1 MMWSKYTDEERKAI
15 EDRHDTRGIIFS
27 ASKIEPLNFDLVALP
42 APNNSIDSDGVL
54 SDGRCINIR
63 LKYGW
68 LTVRIGPAGVDD
80 VHQMEILRE
89 VYVGFRGR
97 LHPEQACEILGLT
110 VGGNPVIPSDEVLK
124 NADWDFSGRTTY
136 LRAEYALFVDDAD
149 EFVQLLIGSYPN
161 SCLLRDDNGLNR
173 ALRIV
178 QDPAKHST
186 KYILGIGFDDKSK
199 DKIPTNANFDLTEI
213 FDYQI
218 HFSLLRCDDREKLYK
233 ETSKECQEKGLADYE
248 FINHVLFTIRMDI
261 KTDSAAGQSI
271 KNKLH
276 ALAENFFC
284 KGAQHVDLVT
294 PLKVLGTDEN
304 KSYSAGLRDWCLS
317 KPNRYFD
324 IQIMKNNASGI
335 TAFTAYRPIS

>member
-1 MMWSKYTDEERKAI
+1 MWSKYTDEQRKAI
-15 EDRHDTRGIIFS
+15 EDRHDTKGIIFS
-27 ASKIEPLNFDLVALP
+27 ASKIEPLNLDLIALP
-42 APNNSIDSDGVL
+42 VANNSIDSEGVL

-80 VHQMEILRE
+80 VYQMDILRE

-124 NADWDFSGRTTY
+124 KADWDFSGRTTY
-136 LRAEYALFVDDAD
+136 FRAEYASFVDDAD
-149 EFVQLLIGSYPN
+149 KFVQLVIGSYPN
-161 SCLLRDDNGLNR
+161 TFLLRDDGGWN
-173 ALRIV
+173 AASRIV
-178 QDPAKHST
+178 QDPTKHST
-186 KYILGIGFDDKSK
+186 NYILGIGFDDMSK
-199 DKIPTNANFDLTEI
+199 VKIPTNANFDLAKI

-218 HFSLLRCDDREKLYK
+218 HFSLLRRDDRERVYK
-233 ETSKECQEKGLADYE
+233 ENAKECEEKGLTGYE
-248 FINHVLFTIRMDI
+248 FINHVLFTIHMDI
-261 KTDSAAGQSI
+261 KTDIAAGQSI

-276 ALAENFFC
+276 ALVENFFC
-284 KGAQHVDLVT
+284 KGAQQVNLVA

-317 KPNRYFD
+317 KPNRHFD
-324 IQIMKNNASGI
+324 VQIMKNNASGI